1 MKIINLILL
10 LTIYQTVF
18 PIYAEDINSDTAIVR
33 IVGDRMYPPFEFL
46 DENNKPSGFVVE
58 LIKAVM
64 DDMGRKYTLELCN
77 FPDAIGAI
85 RNGQADILTGLCHSE
100 LRNKD
105 FSFTLPHSYIYP
117 CIICRKKSTIRTLAN
132 LDGRN
137 IVLQK
142 GEVIED
148 LLKEAGSTC
157 LIHSFNSMDEALP
170 LVNAGKYDA
179 ALCGNSLARYIIM
192 KEGLQNLEIRSLEIE
207 PQSYS
212 FITLKDKKIIR
223 DLNKSLIRLKDN
235 GTYAEIYNK
244 WFGVEDKSTLR
255 QYNYLIGGLAIL
267 LIIILCVVDRLKKR
281 VRHEHQ
287 KLTSTRKQQKD
298 TFEMLNLAV
307 QTGKMHF
314 SYLTLPEKEFYTYH
328 IGEFSFSELSVEQ
341 LFVGEFS
348 FSELSVEQLFEHYIH
363 PDDLEHALKLHKRL
377 STGEIDFA
385 VEVFRILRT
394 SEQTYNY
401 YDCSFKSI
409 KDKNGQIVRIVN
421 AIYNIDKRIQK
432 EQKIEQMNAE
442 IHQLYDKTLKTQ
454 QELNKE
460 MKRTLFTI
468 QNSSLVLWEFDV
480 KTGLFKAYNEPLNHF
495 DPSILLTLEDYQ
507 QAMHPADL
515 KTKEAIATFNCMRLG
530 ENSSFSFDTRIRYE
544 NNGKWEYCT
553 IAGSPF
559 EDVEGGKVT
568 KYVGYRRNN
577 TKWVELNR
585 TLVEKNEQI
594 KQILEIGKIIPL
606 KWDMQKDILTIPV
619 EGLKQRFTIFRQ
631 AHEGMPLDKVINNI
645 HPDDREKIIADAMD
659 LLNGRKEEAQQE
671 IRFDI
676 NGKFTQTFDIKISI
690 EEKDPDTSAPLQA
703 IGYMQNITENKR
715 MLRDLAAAERS
726 DQLKSIFLA
735 NMSHEIRTPLNAIVG
750 FSQLLSETDDPE
762 EKKTFANIITHNND
776 LLLKLISDILD
787 LSKLEAGFVQF
798 KPTWVNLPG
807 LFKDIELIYKERLR
821 DSEVELTMEIPTDGD
836 LQAYIDRNRLL
847 QVLGNFI
854 TNAIKYT
861 PAGFIRVTYESPSKG
876 GLLLSVADSGIG
888 IDENKKSRVFVRFE
902 KLDQFAQGTG
912 LGLSICETIIKA
924 YKGEIGFESTV
935 GKGST
940 FWAWF
945 PCEVKPCNHT
955 EAETI

>member
-1 MKIINLILL
+1 MKTINLILL
-10 LTIYQTVF
+10 LTIYQTIL
-18 PIYAEDINSDTAIVR
+18 PIYAVSKSTDTTTIR
-33 IVGDRMYPPFEFL
+33 IVGDRMYPPYEFL
-46 DENNKPSGFVVE
+46 DNNDKPTGFVVE
-58 LIKAVM
+58 LSKAIM
-64 DDMGRKYTLELCN
+64 DDMGRKYTLELCH
-77 FPDAIGAI
+77 FTDAVEAI
-85 RNGQADILTGLCHSE
+85 RNGQADILTGLCYSK
-100 LRNKD
+100 LRDKD

-117 CIICRKKSTIRTLAN
+117 SIICRKNSTIRNLSD

-142 GEVIED
+142 GEIMEE
-148 LLKEAGSTC
+148 LLKKHKSTC
-157 LIHSFNSMDEALP
+157 LIHSFNNMEEGLR
-170 LVNAGKYDA
+170 LVNSGKYDA
-179 ALCGNSLARYIIM
+179 ALCGNNPARYIIL
-192 KEGLQNLEIRSLEIE
+192 KQGLKNLEIRNLDIE
-207 PQSYS
+207 PQSYC
-212 FITLKDKKIIR
+212 FTAIENNQIIR

-244 WFGVEDKSTLR
+244 WFSIEDKSTLR
-255 QYNYLIGGLAIL
+255 QYNYLIGGLALLLLAIL
-267 LIIILCVVDRLKKR
+267 FVVDRLKKR

-287 KLTSTRKQQKD
+287 QLTSTKKQQKN

-328 IGEFSFSELSVEQ
+328 IGEFRKA
-341 LFVGEFS
+341 
-348 FSELSVEQLFEHYIH
+348 ELSVEQLFEHYIH

-409 KDKNGQIVRIVN
+409 KDKNGQVVRIAN

-454 QELNKE
+454 QELKKE
-460 MKRTLFTI
+460 MKRTIFTI

-495 DPSILLTLEDYQ
+495 DPSIPLTLEDYR
-507 QAMHPADL
+507 QAMHPTDL

-585 TLVEKNEQI
+585 TLVEKNQQI

-619 EGLKQRFTIFRQ
+619 EELKQRFTIFRQ
-631 AHEGMPLDKVINNI
+631 ALEGMPLDEVINNI
-645 HPDDREKIIADAMD
+645 HPDDRKKIIADAMD

-676 NGKFTQTFDIKISI
+676 NGEFTQTFDIKISI
-690 EEKDPDTSAPLQA
+690 EEKDPDTGAPLQA
-703 IGYMQNITENKR
+703 IGYMQNITENKK

-726 DQLKSIFLA
+726 DQLKSFFLA

-762 EKKTFANIITHNND
+762 EKKMFANIITHNND

-798 KPTWVNLPG
+798 KPIWVNLPE

-821 DSEVELTMEIPTDGD
+821 DSEVELIMEMPTDGD
-836 LQAYIDRNRLL
+836 FQTYIDRDRLL

-861 PAGFIRVTYESPSKG
+861 PAGFIRVSYELPSKG

-888 IDENKKSRVFVRFE
+888 IDESKKSRVFVRFE
-902 KLDQFAQGTG
+902 KLDEFAQGTG
-912 LGLSICETIIKA
+912 LGLSICETIVKA